1 MMSAFMI
8 LPVYNSLQNGKFS
21 FTEPDYSLVNNFNLI
36 DIARKL
42 FPNTY
47 DTVRMEGLPAL
58 FCCSLALVL
67 AAGFSA
73 PEHLNSSRKLR
84 QVRL

>member
-1 MMSAFMI
+1 MI

-73 PEHLNSSRKLR
+73 QEHLNSSRKLR